1 MQKDKVRQEFSDK
14 DFFMLVQ
21 VRGKG
26 VPQNE
31 QYSVE
36 NLLQRVIDFLGI
48 DVDVKNFLNGS
59 LGRLMK
65 TKIAQMFG
73 KNFQWGDKAE
83 WCADHVTRPQACR

>member
-1 MQKDKVRQEFSDK
+1 
-14 DFFMLVQ
+14 MLVQ

-48 DVDVKNFLNGS
+48 GVDVKNFMGAS
-59 LGRLMK
+59 G
-65 TKIAQMFG
+65 G
-73 KNFQWGDKAE
+73 
-83 WCADHVTRPQACR
+83 

>member
-1 MQKDKVRQEFSDK
+1 MQKDNVRQEFSDN

-21 VRGKG
+21 VRGRG

-73 KNFQWGDKAE
+73 QNCQWGDKTD
-83 WCADHVTRPQACR
+83 WCAEHVTRPQACR